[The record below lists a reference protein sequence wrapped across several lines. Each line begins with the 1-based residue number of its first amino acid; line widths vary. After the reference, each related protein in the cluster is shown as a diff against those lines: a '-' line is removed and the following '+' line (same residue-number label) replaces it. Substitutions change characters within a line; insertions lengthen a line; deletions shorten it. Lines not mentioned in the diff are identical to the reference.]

1 MHAENRTP
9 TPHNSAVRGE
19 IAKTVLMSGDPLRA
33 KYIAET
39 FLQNARMYNQVRGIF
54 GYTGTYKGVEVS
66 VQAHGM
72 GIPSIGIYT
81 YELYHFYDVENII
94 RVGSAGAMQPEL
106 KLGDIVAA
114 MGACGDSNY
123 AAQYNLPGT
132 FAPIC
137 SYHLLEK
144 AVKTAGELNVQLRVG
159 NILSSDAFYHADPD
173 VNKKWAEMGVL
184 AVEMEAV
191 GLYCNAAKAGK
202 NALCLTT
209 ISDQLYT
216 GERLS
221 AEQRQLGFKTMV
233 ELALEMLDR

>member
-1 MHAENRTP
+1 MSTENNTP

-19 IAKTVLMSGDPLRA
+19 IAKTVIMPGDPLRA

-39 FLQNARMYNQVRGIF
+39 FLQDARLYNQVRGIY
-54 GYTGTYKGVEVS
+54 GYTGTYKGIAVS

-81 YELYHFYDVENII
+81 YELYHFYDVDTII
-94 RVGSAGAMQPEL
+94 RVGSAGAMQPDL

-114 MGACGDSNY
+114 MGACTDSNF

-137 SYHLLEK
+137 TYHLLEK
-144 AVKTAGELNVQLRVG
+144 AAAAARIHNIPLRIG
-159 NILSSDAFYHADPD
+159 NILSSDVFYHADPD
-173 VNKKWAEMGVL
+173 VSKKWVEMGVL
-184 AVEMEAV
+184 AVEMEAA

-209 ISDQLYT
+209 ISDQLAT
-216 GERLS
+216 GERMS
-221 AEQRQLGFKTMV
+221 VEQRQFGFKTMV
-233 ELALEMLDR
+233 ELALEMLL

>member
-1 MHAENRTP
+1 MVAENHTP

-19 IAKTVLMSGDPLRA
+19 IAKTVIMPGDPLRA

-39 FLQNARMYNQVRGIF
+39 FLQNARLYNQVRGIF
-54 GYTGTYKGVEVS
+54 GYTGLYKGLEVS

-81 YELYHFYDVENII
+81 YELYNFYDVENII
-94 RVGSAGAMQPEL
+94 RVGSAGAMQPGL

-114 MGACGDSNY
+114 LGACTDSDY

-132 FAPIC
+132 FAPTC
-137 SYHLLEK
+137 TYHLLEK
-144 AVKTAGELNVQLRVG
+144 AAATARALQVPLHIG
-159 NILSSDAFYHADPD
+159 NILSSDIFYHADPD

-184 AVEMEAV
+184 AVEMEAA

-209 ISDQLYT
+209 ISDQIIT
-216 GERLS
+216 GERMS
-221 AEQRQLGFKTMV
+221 VEQRQLGFKAMV
-233 ELALEMLDR
+233 ELALEMLC